1 MKERM
6 KPKVSIV
13 VPIYN
18 VEQFLDRT
26 MQSLIAQTLKN
37 IEIIM
42 VDDESPD
49 NCPAICDQ
57 YAQQYPNIKV
67 VHKKNAVLEWLVIVA
82 LMVQLVSIL
91 HFVIVMTM

>member
-1 MKERM
+1 M

-18 VEQFLDRT
+18 VDQFLDRT
-26 MQSLIAQTLKN
+26 MQSLLSQTLKN

-49 NCPAICDQ
+49 NCPAICDR
-57 YAQQYPNIKV
+57 YAEQCDERISFLSNISGKEQNTRFLDG
-67 VHKKNAVLEWLVIVA
+67 HDIIRA
-82 LMVQLVSIL
+82 
-91 HFVIVMTM
+91 F

>member
-26 MQSLIAQTLKN
+26 MQSLLAQTLKN

-57 YAQQYPNIKV
+57 YAQQ
-67 VHKKNAVLEWLVIVA
+67 
-82 LMVQLVSIL
+82 
-91 HFVIVMTM
+91 

>member
-1 MKERM
+1 MKGRM

-18 VEQFLDRT
+18 VDQFLDRT
-26 MQSLIAQTLKN
+26 MQSLLSQTLKN

-49 NCPAICDQ
+49 NCPAIGMLS
-57 YAQQYPNIKV
+57 NILMSRLYIRKML
-67 VHKKNAVLEWLVIVA
+67 VLEWLAIVA
-82 LMVQLVSIL
+82 LR
-91 HFVIVMTM
+91 

>member
-1 MKERM
+1 MNESM

-26 MQSLIAQTLKN
+26 MQSLLSQTLKN

-49 NCPAICDQ
+49 NCPAICDK
-57 YAQQYPNIKV
+57 YAKQYPNIP
-67 VHKKNAVLEWLVIVA
+67 
-82 LMVQLVSIL
+82 
-91 HFVIVMTM
+91 